1 MAGAPTLSVSQRR
14 LGPDEDDGRAVKEEL
29 NPHTCH
35 PECSVSGF
43 QVVCVPVSL
52 NTKESFGPELR
63 SSIQIPATWNLYQSI
78 SQSSIYLFIIHL
90 FLSIYLHMGTCA

>member
-1 MAGAPTLSVSQRR
+1 MAGAPTVSVSQRR

-52 NTKESFGPELR
+52 TTKESFGPVR
-63 SSIQIPATWNLYQSI
+63 
-78 SQSSIYLFIIHL
+78 
-90 FLSIYLHMGTCA
+90 